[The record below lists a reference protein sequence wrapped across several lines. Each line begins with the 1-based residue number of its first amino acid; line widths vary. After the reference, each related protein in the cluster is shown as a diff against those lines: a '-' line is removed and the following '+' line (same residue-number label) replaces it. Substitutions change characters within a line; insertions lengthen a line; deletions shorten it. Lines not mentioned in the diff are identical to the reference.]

1 MRANL
6 TPVLAPTVILKCHP
20 KTSSSARALE
30 GHVRCTESSALG
42 ISFTLKGDIALLR
55 IPQSATPRRADG
67 LWQHTCFETFI
78 GVKDSPAY
86 YEFNFSPSGE
96 WAAYAFREYRD
107 GGPIDDDQLNPRI
120 VVQKEAETLELHSV
134 IRLDRLSKIQPGSIL
149 RLGLA
154 AVVEDI
160 NGRLS
165 YWALKHPPAKPD
177 FHHPDNFTLEIP
189 LGGQIP

>member
-1 MRANL
+1 MI
-6 TPVLAPTVILKCHP
+6 PSPIQYDVELARHP
-20 KTSSSARALE
+20 GTSGEFFRGIEVRVSRTEAAL
-30 GHVRCTESSALG
+30 
-42 ISFTLKGDIALLR
+42 FTLSYILMGDLTR
-55 IPQSATPRRADG
+55 IRLPIQAMARRADR
-67 LWQHTCFETFI
+67 LWEHTCFEAF
-78 GVKDSPAY
+78 VKANGQAGY